1 MMPLTRANT
10 DLQVNG
16 VWVPEAQA
24 CMVLHTHVALLNNA
38 VMLGSEVLFLLLMT
52 GGIYYY
58 NSGRRALKIMLR
70 EVWNHRSR
78 VEPCV

>member
-16 VWVPEAQA
+16 VWVPEVQA

-70 EVWNHRSR
+70 EVWNRRSR

>member
-1 MMPLTRANT
+1 MMPLTRVNT

-16 VWVPEAQA
+16 VWVPEVQA